1 MGAAFTVPCLDN
13 KHLVTL
19 SEPYNFKLIKK
30 ISSRNKF
37 HPSLK
42 LNLSKKLIIK
52 NFSSE
57 LLKQKWDLIVI
68 AVSSIGIDLI
78 RENLKNLKFNTRIL
92 ILTKGLKFDKSSKK
106 IITMSE
112 QLNKGKKKF
121 DISVLKGPCLAKELA
136 RKIKSSTIIANK
148 NIRKAKS
155 I

>member
-13 KHLVTL
+13 KHHVTL
-19 SEPYNFKLIKK
+19 SEPYNLKLVKK
-30 ISSRNKF
+30 ISSRSKY

-42 LNLSKKLIIK
+42 LNLSKKLIVKI
-52 NFSSE
+52 FSSE
-57 LLKQKWDLIVI
+57 LLRQKWDLIVI

-136 RKIKSSTIIANK
+136 RKIKSSTIIAN
-148 NIRKAKS
+148 
-155 I
+155 